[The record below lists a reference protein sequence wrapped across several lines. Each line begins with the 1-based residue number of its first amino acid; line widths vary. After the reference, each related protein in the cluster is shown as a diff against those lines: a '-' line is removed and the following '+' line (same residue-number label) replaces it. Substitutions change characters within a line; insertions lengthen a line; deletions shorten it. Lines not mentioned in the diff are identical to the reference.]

1 MMWGYSMNII
11 DDVGIFKEY
20 YYKVL
25 RIVIVI
31 APLLPDLHKHV
42 FEKGEGI
49 GEKGDLAEDG
59 GWRKERGVRRERCCA
74 VRKR

>member
-1 MMWGYSMNII
+1 MSGVTLRTDEWGSLEPEIASKAKRCRCIQLATAKHNEGSMMWGYSMNII

-31 APLLPDLHKHV
+31 VPI
-42 FEKGEGI
+42 FN
-49 GEKGDLAEDG
+49 
-59 GWRKERGVRRERCCA
+59 
-74 VRKR
+74 